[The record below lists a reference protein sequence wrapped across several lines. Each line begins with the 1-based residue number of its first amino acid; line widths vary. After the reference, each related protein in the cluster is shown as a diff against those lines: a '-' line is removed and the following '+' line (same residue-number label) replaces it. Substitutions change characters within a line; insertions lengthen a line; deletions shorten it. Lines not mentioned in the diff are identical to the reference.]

1 MSLIR
6 SFKRYDVTVAS
17 SHSKVNAKW
26 TALTTGRPYIPVEL
40 QFNRPA
46 HAAHI
51 VSESS
56 DAPPDKPAIIHN
68 KAEDSETTRPRF
80 GTEYL
85 PLPLHEGENRQK
97 NNNNNNS

>member
-97 NNNNNNS
+97 KQ